1 MAVELG
7 EEDPK
12 VTLDH
17 FVRLFVNHRSV
28 FDIERSNFE
37 EVRAASRA
45 LRHCRNSLLQAFET
59 LGTIGSN
66 LLRSQR
72 LIEVLAGAGEKM
84 SKAEI
89 NECIASINR
98 LVRV

>member
-1 MAVELG
+1 MYTTSSVLILKRLVKLSHASAVL
-7 EEDPK
+7 
-12 VTLDH
+12 H
-17 FVRLFVNHRSV
+17 
-28 FDIERSNFE
+28 
-37 EVRAASRA
+37 
-45 LRHCRNSLLQAFET
+45 SLLQAFET

-89 NECIASINR
+89 NECLATINR
-98 LVRV
+98 SGFYVVHAHASFISTLFLQGNAECGHASS